1 MTAAS
6 ILDIDP
12 KDAPVH
18 QISVVG
24 VTTVTNSAVITE
36 FGVQIECIVSDYIS
50 KEKQADL
57 PITLFHPSQS
67 RLTTQTTI
75 IKRGSTIFFSGALTS
90 IEGKLYLELQN
101 FNFVH
106 CQQTSSPNSAKMLW
120 SKSLT
125 QTPETSSQPSQTIAQ
140 KIHGQKSKNP
150 IQINKSTTSKNPIQV
165 NKPRKLVESSTH
177 TSSINQTS
185 GIDDQ
190 TWDID
195 QPFILDTSNFTHTDI
210 PQISEYIEQNSHIS
224 QSSNIIQSLATTRPS
239 LQTPQTPRTSR
250 KKLSSNS
257 TLPPTPT
264 STTSKRKTR
273 SSYRNS
279 NKLQK
284 LADIASNALA
294 AADSDLEIIEVEAA
308 E

>member
-1 MTAAS
+1 MVK
-6 ILDIDP
+6 IID
-12 KDAPVH
+12 
-18 QISVVG
+18 S
-24 VTTVTNSAVITE
+24 N
-36 FGVQIECIVSDYIS
+36 
-50 KEKQADL
+50 
-57 PITLFHPSQS
+57 
-67 RLTTQTTI
+67 
-75 IKRGSTIFFSGALTS
+75 TS
-90 IEGKLYLELQN
+90 I
-101 FNFVH
+101 
-106 CQQTSSPNSAKMLW
+106 TI
-120 SKSLT
+120 T
-125 QTPETSSQPSQTIAQ
+125 TIAQ
-140 KIHGQKSKNP
+140 KIHSQKLKNP
-150 IQINKSTTSKNPIQV
+150 IQINKSTTSKNPIQI

-177 TSSINQTS
+177 TSSINQNS

-195 QPFILDTSNFTHTDI
+195 QPFVLDTSNLYDI
-210 PQISEYIEQNSHIS
+210 PQISEDIEQNSDIS
-224 QSSNIIQSLATTRPS
+224 QASNIIQSLATTRPS
-239 LQTPQTPRTSR
+239 LQTPKTQTPRTSR

-264 STTSKRKTR
+264 STTSKRKIR

>member
-1 MTAAS
+1 MI
-6 ILDIDP
+6 IL
-12 KDAPVH
+12 
-18 QISVVG
+18 
-24 VTTVTNSAVITE
+24 
-36 FGVQIECIVSDYIS
+36 CIFYPS
-50 KEKQADL
+50 K
-57 PITLFHPSQS
+57 
-67 RLTTQTTI
+67 
-75 IKRGSTIFFSGALTS
+75 
-90 IEGKLYLELQN
+90 YY
-101 FNFVH
+101 
-106 CQQTSSPNSAKMLW
+106 
-120 SKSLT
+120 
-125 QTPETSSQPSQTIAQ
+125 
-140 KIHGQKSKNP
+140 
-150 IQINKSTTSKNPIQV
+150 STTS
-165 NKPRKLVESSTH
+165 
-177 TSSINQTS
+177 SIDQTS

-195 QPFILDTSNFTHTDI
+195 QPFILYISNFAHTDI
-210 PQISEYIEQNSHIS
+210 PQISEDIEQNSDIS
-224 QSSNIIQSLATTRPS
+224 QASNIIQSLATTRPS

-284 LADIASNALA
+284 LADIALNALA